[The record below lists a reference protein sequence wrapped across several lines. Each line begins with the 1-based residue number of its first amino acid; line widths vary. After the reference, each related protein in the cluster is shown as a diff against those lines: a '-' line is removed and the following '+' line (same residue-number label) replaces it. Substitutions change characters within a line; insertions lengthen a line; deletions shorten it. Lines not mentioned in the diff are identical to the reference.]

1 MWRKILIISIALVCL
16 MVTGLF
22 AQKNQY
28 RKADHALRAVYKE
41 VTGKSLQDA
50 IDQIIAEQR
59 GKRFENGNVVVQF
72 NGGGTRNR
80 LYIGRKNTL
89 EFLVEN
95 DYLIQSASLGFEF
108 SCTAG
113 PGSFDWVQGYGSLT
127 AVDSTVLNVVE
138 MHLDCFSS
146 DGPWNP
152 YLGTL
157 GYPDTI
163 ILGGMAFSPQY
174 SIDSNPT
181 LAMLYSMQIE
191 LPDDPNMI
199 GDTFYV
205 DNIFIP
211 PGGDWLF
218 QEAPPGDS
226 DGYAPDYQWMQNSS
240 QWNPDAPPVAFKIAE
255 PKCEFAGKSTNPNIV
270 YIPNDSVNPPVN
282 ISNIDIFLGKGDKH
296 LVSMRIGFIGDM
308 DDLKQLGIL
317 NIDRYSESVIGSTI
331 PLELLPRLCQLE
343 GVQFIRPGP
352 RAGLELNYST
362 NDINCVYSA
371 IQSNLGVSGKDVI
384 LGILDTGID
393 WLHEDFI
400 DSNGN
405 SIIKQPHIS
414 IN

>member
-22 AQKNQY
+22 AQNNQY

-59 GKRFENGNVVVQF
+59 GKRFENGNVVVRF

-218 QEAPPGDS
+218 QEAPP
-226 DGYAPDYQWMQNSS
+226 
-240 QWNPDAPPVAFKIAE
+240 
-255 PKCEFAGKSTNPNIV
+255 
-270 YIPNDSVNPPVN
+270 
-282 ISNIDIFLGKGDKH
+282 
-296 LVSMRIGFIGDM
+296 
-308 DDLKQLGIL
+308 
-317 NIDRYSESVIGSTI
+317 
-331 PLELLPRLCQLE
+331 
-343 GVQFIRPGP
+343 
-352 RAGLELNYST
+352 
-362 NDINCVYSA
+362 
-371 IQSNLGVSGKDVI
+371 
-384 LGILDTGID
+384 
-393 WLHEDFI
+393 
-400 DSNGN
+400 
-405 SIIKQPHIS
+405 
-414 IN
+414 